1 MLQNERYEIHR
12 TFHNVFFAKLL
23 WVESMAISD
32 GVLTKCVA
40 NCAQP
45 LKVGEIIGSEVGFLV

>member
-1 MLQNERYEIHR
+1 
-12 TFHNVFFAKLL
+12 
-23 WVESMAISD
+23 MAGND
-32 GVLTKCVA
+32 GVLTRCVA